1 VDAGVA
7 LLNMRIPAGGGA
19 TVTEGG
25 LFPPGFVPDLV
36 GARIAFVRLV
46 VDGLDEGG
54 EAVAIGAGTT
64 SAAPPGR
71 LARQILE
78 QSTNNQPNQ
87 VKAERGVLIVELH
100 DFVLGEGQH
109 FHLGFAYRA
118 GRALLVWRE

>member
-7 LLNMRIPAGGGA
+7 LLNMRIPAA
-19 TVTEGG
+19 AAPPSPREGC
-25 LFPPGFVPDLV
+25 LPRASCPIWS
-36 GARIAFVRLV
+36 GARIAFVQLV
-46 VDGLDEGG
+46 VEGLDEGG
-54 EAVAIGAGTT
+54 EAVAIGAGTA

-78 QSTNNQPNQ
+78 QSTSNQPNQ

-118 GRALLVWRE
+118 VRALVVPRE